1 MADSKVDSKVR
12 TILSELRDVNKDRRR
27 TAVMK
32 LGMVG
37 GDQAVRTLIS
47 IVDNSQEDLIVRG
60 RAALMLGK
68 LKDDRAVP
76 HLIRALEAPGFLT
89 PIMPRKPWAK
99 SAIGAP
105 WTPCLISPIAAA
117 TRRATLLCWPCAN
130 WAMSPNWKRL
140 LCRSRLSSAL
150 ADAQRAPTCHLR
162 LTCRLLICSPIHLL
176 AR

>member
-1 MADSKVDSKVR
+1 MTDQGADSKVK

-89 PIMPRKPWAK
+89 PYHA
-99 SAIGAP
+99 
-105 WTPCLISPIAAA
+105 
-117 TRRATLLCWPCAN
+117 
-130 WAMSPNWKRL
+130 
-140 LCRSRLSSAL
+140 AL
-150 ADAQRAPTCHLR
+150 ALGKIGDPRAVDALLDFADSSRDKTRDAAVLALR
-162 LTCRLLICSPIHLL
+162 QLGYESEAVALAEPQPPI
-176 AR
+176 

>member
-1 MADSKVDSKVR
+1 MADRKSDSKVG
-12 TILSELRDVNKDRRR
+12 TILSELKDVNKDRRR

-37 GDQAVRTLIS
+37 GDQAVRTLIN

-89 PIMPRKPWAK
+89 PYHAALALGK
-99 SAIGAP
+99 IGD
-105 WTPCLISPIAAA
+105 
-117 TRRATLLCWPCAN
+117 RRAVDALLDFAD
-130 WAMSPNWKRL
+130 S
-140 LCRSRLSSAL
+140 SRDKTRDAAVLAL
-150 ADAQRAPTCHLR
+150 RQLGHESELDGLAAPQP
-162 LTCRLLICSPIHLL
+162 PI
-176 AR
+176 